1 MEVHHHAH
9 SSDPGIH
16 RGKKKWTHYFWEFLM
31 LFLAVFCG
39 FLAENLREHTVEH
52 RREKQY
58 MQSLLADLQND
69 STELS
74 NKENDLKTFPA
85 ALTRLADD
93 CNQPVL
99 SDSIQRE
106 MYDLNFRYLGTMQIY
121 FTDKTA
127 SQLKNAGGM
136 RLIRERKVADA
147 ITIYWQGIEDLKF
160 TYGNYENY
168 RRPLRQL
175 SFRIFNYTNYKNAD
189 KATVEFANDH
199 PQLTVKDP
207 VLLKEYGSQVWLV
220 ASNIVNYYSPAVE
233 KQKKMNISLS
243 ALIKKE
249 YHLK

>member
-1 MEVHHHAH
+1 
-9 SSDPGIH
+9 
-16 RGKKKWTHYFWEFLM
+16 
-31 LFLAVFCG
+31 
-39 FLAENLREHTVEH
+39 VEH

-220 ASNIVNYYSPAVE
+220 ASNIVE